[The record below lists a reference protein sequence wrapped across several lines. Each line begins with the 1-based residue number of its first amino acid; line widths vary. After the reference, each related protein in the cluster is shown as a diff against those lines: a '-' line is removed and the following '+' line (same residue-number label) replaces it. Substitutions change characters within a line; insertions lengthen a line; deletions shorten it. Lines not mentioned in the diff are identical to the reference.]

1 MHKQTI
7 EVDTRSEL
15 RLVGEDQ
22 RIPTLGGLPRRSI
35 NLDHAAST
43 PPLAAVRDAVERFVP
58 WYSSIHRGAGY
69 RSQVASR
76 AYEGARAAVA
86 DFVDAADDQV
96 VVLVRNTT
104 EALNVLAAAMRP
116 ASRVLCSS
124 MEHHANLLPWRAH
137 DLELLPFPA
146 SPEALLEE
154 CEAALARARWR
165 PFDLLVVTAAS
176 NVTGEVWPIRELA
189 ALAHAHG
196 ARIVVDGAQLAPHR
210 PISLR
215 ELDVDYLALSGH
227 KLYAPYGAGALIARR
242 DTLSEGTPLIKG
254 GGAVQ
259 RVTLDDVVWSDLP
272 DRYEAGSPNVIGAVA
287 LGAACDILATHGME
301 RLAAHERPLVQRLRA
316 GLRAVPGVQLLDAWE
331 DESIDRL
338 GVCTFT
344 VTARDHRLVAAA
356 LASEHAIAVRSG
368 AFCAHP
374 LVAHLLDLSPEL
386 AAADVPAE
394 RPTGAVRVSL
404 GLGVDEQQIDTFL
417 TAVSSIAERG
427 PRFAYAL
434 DPTTRQ
440 LAPVGDTRE
449 WPELGIRLSGARR
462 GAGAPCL

>member
-7 EVDTRSEL
+7 EIDARSQL
-15 RLVGEDQ
+15 RLVGEAQ
-22 RIPTLGGLPRRSI
+22 RVPTVDGLDRISI

-43 PPLAAVRDAVERFVP
+43 PPLVAVRDAVERFVP

-86 DFVDAADDQV
+86 DFVDADDDQV

-104 EALNVLAAAMRP
+104 EALNVLAAALP
-116 ASRVLCSS
+116 ATSRVLCSS

-137 DLELLPFPA
+137 DLEMLPFPDDPA
-146 SPEALLEE
+146 ALLET

-215 ELDVDYLALSGH
+215 ELGVDYLAFSGH
-227 KLYAPYGAGALIARR
+227 KLYAPYGAGALVARR
-242 DTLSEGTPLIKG
+242 DALADGIPLIKG

-259 RVTLDDVVWSDLP
+259 RVTLDDVVWSDAP

-287 LGAACDILATHGME
+287 LGVACDT
-301 RLAAHERPLVQRLRA
+301 LAAYGMDNLAEHERPLVRRLRA
-316 GLRAVPGVQLLDAWE
+316 GLREIDGVHLLDAWG

-344 VTARDHRLVAAA
+344 VAGRDHRLVAAA

-374 LVAHLLDLSPEL
+374 LVGHLLGLSPDTS
-386 AAADVPAE
+386 AAEVPAD
-394 RPTGAVRVSL
+394 RPSGAVRVSL
-404 GLGVDEQQIDTFL
+404 GLGVDERQIDTFL
-417 TAVSSIAERG
+417 AAVRAIWQEGA
-427 PRFAYAL
+427 RFEYVL
-434 DPTTRQ
+434 DPATRQ
-440 LAPVGDTRE
+440 LVPRGDARP

-462 GAGAPCL
+462 GTGAPCL

>member
-1 MHKQTI
+1 MHKQIMEFDRRT
-7 EVDTRSEL
+7 EL

-22 RIPTLGGLPRRSI
+22 RIPTVDGLLRPVI

-43 PPLAAVRDAVERFVP
+43 PPLASVRDAVDRFVP

-86 DFVDAADDQV
+86 DFVDADDDQV

-104 EALNVLAAAMRP
+104 EALNVLAAAVPP

-137 DLELLPFPA
+137 DLEMLPFPD
-146 SPEALLEE
+146 SPEALLET

-165 PFDLLVVTAAS
+165 PFELLVVTAAS

-215 ELDVDYLALSGH
+215 ELGVDYLALSGH

-242 DTLSEGTPLIKG
+242 DALAAGVPLIKG

-259 RVTLDDVVWSDLP
+259 RVTLDDVVWADLP

-287 LGAACDILATHGME
+287 LGAACDALAGFGMQH
-301 RLAAHERPLVQRLRA
+301 LAEHERPLVRRLRA
-316 GLRAVPGVQLLDAWE
+316 GLRDVPGVQLLDAWE

-344 VTARDHRLVAAA
+344 VASRDHRLVAAA

-374 LVAHLLDLSPEL
+374 LVAHLLGLSPDL
-386 AAADVPAE
+386 PAAEVPAE
-394 RPTGAVRVSL
+394 RPSGAVRVSL
-404 GLGVDEQQIDTFL
+404 GLGVDEQQIDAFL
-417 TAVSSIAERG
+417 AAVGAIAEHG
-427 PRFAYAL
+427 PRYEYAL
-434 DPTTRQ
+434 DPATRQ
-440 LAPVGDTRE
+440 LAPIGDTRG
-449 WPELGIRLSGARR
+449 WPELGIRLSGTRR
-462 GAGAPCL
+462 GPGAPCL